1 METTISTIDLGVVVA
16 YFGVVLIIGLWVGA
30 KTKTGEDLFLGGRSL
45 TWGFI
50 GLSLFASNISSSTII
65 GLSGAAYS
73 TGISQSVYEWMTG
86 IPLIIGATI
95 FIPLYLRAR
104 ITTIPEYLALRYDR
118 RARTYFSLITILF
131 NLLVDVAAP
140 LYAGAITLQLFFPT
154 IGLWPMAM
162 TLALIAGVYTA
173 LGGLK
178 AVVYTDALQA
188 LILIVGCGVLA
199 FKMFGDLDYSWANV
213 MAAVPDGHLSIVQ
226 PIDDPS
232 LPWPGL
238 LLGVQLLGFWYWVTN
253 QYIVQR
259 VLGAKDI
266 SHARW
271 GAMLAGFLKVLPLFI
286 MVIPG
291 AMAIRLFPGLPNPD
305 MVFPTALVNVLPVGL
320 IGMVLAGLI
329 AAIMS
334 SVDSTLNS
342 ASTLLV
348 IDFIKPAKPD
358 ITERQVARY
367 GRIITLV
374 LMVLAALWAPMIANF
389 GGLWAYIQQ
398 MFSVAIPPVAV
409 LFLVG
414 VFFKRG
420 NATGAVWCLLVG
432 TLWSIG
438 TFLLAQAGLWTIHY
452 TVNVGITFAVSTVVF
467 IVASYRT
474 PPPDPDAVAQYVF
487 QPDLVAPV
495 RAGLVW
501 YQDYR
506 IHAAVLVAVMLGI
519 LITLW

>member
-1 METTISTIDLGVVVA
+1 METTISVIDLAIVAA
-16 YFGVVLIIGLWVGA
+16 YFSIVLIIGLWVGT

-65 GLSGAAYS
+65 GLAGAAYS

-86 IPLIIGATI
+86 IPLIIGAAI

-104 ITTIPEYLALRYDR
+104 ITTIPEYLELRYDR
-118 RARTYFSLITILF
+118 RARVYFSAITIIL

-140 LYAGAITLQLFFPT
+140 LYAGAITLQIFFPT
-154 IGLWPMAM
+154 IDLWSIAM
-162 TLALIAGVYTA
+162 ILAVIAGVYTA

-188 LILIVGCGVLA
+188 LILIIGCSVLA
-199 FKMFGDLDYSWANV
+199 IKMFGDMDYSWANV
-213 MAAVPDGHLSIVQ
+213 MAAVPEGHMSIVQ
-226 PIDDPS
+226 PMDDRS

-266 SHARW
+266 AHARW

-291 AMAIRLFPGLPNPD
+291 AMAIHLFPGLTNPD
-305 MVFPTALVNVLPVGL
+305 MVFPTALLNVLP
-320 IGMVLAGLI
+320 IGMIGLVLAGLI

-334 SVDSTLNS
+334 SVDSTLNA

-358 ITERQVARY
+358 ITEKKIAQY
-367 GRIITLV
+367 GRIVTLV
-374 LMVLAALWAPMIANF
+374 LMVLAALWAPMISNF

-398 MFSVAIPPVAV
+398 MFSVVVPPIAV
-409 LFLVG
+409 LFLIG

-420 NATGAVWCLLVG
+420 NGAGATWCLLLG
-432 TLWSIG
+432 TLCSII
-438 TFLLAQAGLWTIHY
+438 TFVLAQIDLWTIHY
-452 TVNVGITFAVSTVVF
+452 TINVGITFTVSAIVFVVVSFCTEPPSPQTVEQYTF
-467 IVASYRT
+467 QRNLLAPSRT
-474 PPPDPDAVAQYVF
+474 
-487 QPDLVAPV
+487 
-495 RAGLVW
+495 GLVW

-506 IHAAVLVAVMLGI
+506 IHATALVTLMLII
-519 LITLW
+519 LITFW